1 MQWIFCL
8 FKTFIKVKMCSIK
21 SCRLCAKI
29 SRHHIRFVSKS
40 FAKRFSKQLTRWHK
54 QSWQEGSTYEYF
66 KTWYREKK
74 RNKKFARIHISSILV
89 PKCIFNSYY
98 KIKKWKTIREK
109 CIISF
114 FFSSAVLI
122 SLEISQNKNGVNYAS
137 RKFI

>member
-1 MQWIFCL
+1 MCQNFTSSHKIRFKEFRKKV
-8 FKTFIKVKMCSIK
+8 FKTIDQMTQTK
-21 SCRLCAKI
+21 
-29 SRHHIRFVSKS
+29 
-40 FAKRFSKQLTRWHK
+40 LTRRKYLWILQK
-54 QSWQEGSTYEYF
+54 MIPR
-66 KTWYREKK
+66 KKK

-122 SLEISQNKNGVNYAS
+122 SQILILEISQNKNGVNYAS
-137 RKFI
+137 RKFIYLSKVST